1 MAVQPSTLRTT
12 SQIAGR
18 LYSGRSSRRRTVEA
32 VAFVGVW
39 MMAGYLLHL
48 GSDAYLL
55 LGIPLT
61 IGFQV
66 LVRRRPLH
74 ELFART
80 TTRFSLDKK
89 GFALAAGLALVPGYF
104 AARALV
110 DSEWTLFSWHLAAIA
125 GAFAAA
131 FALRAGSMWAAVRS
145 AALPIA
151 IGASG
156 MALVYATMHIVT
168 GAPLS
173 VAAALAAMAKYTALY
188 FPATFLLEEVAFRG
202 ALDEHVHHD
211 GERAGGWRSAILVS
225 ALWGLWHLP
234 LSHSLPL
241 PLQVVELVG
250 VHVVLGVPLSLAW
263 RRSRN
268 LAGPALA
275 HAVNDAVRNA
285 FMLGL

>member
-1 MAVQPSTLRTT
+1 
-12 SQIAGR
+12 
-18 LYSGRSSRRRTVEA
+18 
-32 VAFVGVW
+32 

-48 GSDAYLL
+48 SSDAYLL

-66 LVRRRPLH
+66 LVRRRPLR
-74 ELFART
+74 ELFARNR
-80 TTRFSLDKK
+80 TRFALDKR
-89 GFALAAGLALVPGYF
+89 GFALAAGLVLVPGYF
-104 AARALV
+104 ATRALV
-110 DSEWTLFSWHLAAIA
+110 HSDWTHFCWYLAAIA

-131 FALRAGSMWAAVRS
+131 FALRVGSMLAAVRS

-151 IGASG
+151 IGAGG
-156 MALVYATMHIVT
+156 MALVYGTVHVAT
-168 GAPLS
+168 GAPLA
-173 VAAALAAMAKYTALY
+173 VAPALAAVAKYSALY

-202 ALDEHVHHD
+202 ALDEHIYR
-211 GERAGGWRSAILVS
+211 GRERTGWRSAVVVS

-234 LSHSLPL
+234 VSHGLPL
-241 PLQVVELVG
+241 PLQVAELVG

-285 FMLGL
+285 LMLGL

>member
-12 SQIAGR
+12 SQTAG

-39 MMAGYLLHL
+39 MMAGYLLQL
-48 GSDAYLL
+48 SSDAYLL
-55 LGIPLT
+55 LGITLT
-61 IGFQV
+61 ISFQV
-66 LVRRRPLH
+66 LVRRRPLR

-80 TTRFSLDKK
+80 MTRFSLDRK

-104 AARALV
+104 AARALL
-110 DSEWTLFSWHLAAIA
+110 DSDWTQFGWYLAAIA

-131 FALRAGSMWAAVRS
+131 FALRAGSIWSAVRS

-156 MALVYATMHIVT
+156 MAVVYGTMHIAT

-173 VAAALAAMAKYTALY
+173 VAAAVAAVAKYTALY

-202 ALDEHVHHD
+202 ALDAHVHHD
-211 GERAGGWRSAILVS
+211 ADRGGWRSAVLVS

-234 LSHSLPL
+234 VSHSLPL
-241 PLQVVELVG
+241 PLQVVE
-250 VHVVLGVPLSLAW
+250 
-263 RRSRN
+263 
-268 LAGPALA
+268 
-275 HAVNDAVRNA
+275 
-285 FMLGL
+285 

>member
-1 MAVQPSTLRTT
+1 MAVQPGTT
-12 SQIAGR
+12 SRTAGR
-18 LYSGRSSRRRTVEA
+18 LFPDRSSRRRTMEA

-39 MMAGYLLHL
+39 MTAGYLLQL
-48 GSDAYLL
+48 SSDAYLL

-61 IGFQV
+61 MGFQV
-66 LVRRRPLH
+66 LVRRRPLR

-80 TTRFSLDKK
+80 ATRFSLDRK

-104 AARALV
+104 AAGALA
-110 DSEWTLFSWHLAAIA
+110 DGDWTLFCWYLAAIA

-131 FALRAGSMWAAVRS
+131 FALRAGKMWGAVRS

-156 MALVYATMHIVT
+156 MALVYGTMHLAT
-168 GAPLS
+168 GVPLS
-173 VAAALAAMAKYTALY
+173 VAAALAAVAKYTALY

-202 ALDEHVHHD
+202 AVDAHVHHD
-211 GERAGGWRSAILVS
+211 GDRGGWRSAVVVS
-225 ALWGLWHLP
+225 GLWGLWHLP
-234 LSHSLPL
+234 VSHSLPL

-263 RRSRN
+263 RRSHN

-285 FMLGL
+285 LMLGL